1 MAYTHTT
8 RNTSIY
14 VGTSDD
20 TMEAKINNLVAKV
33 ASWLSG
39 KDDCSPL
46 TRAFTVD
53 GESKTLKAVKFADAN
68 DNFRLTFLPSDGSA
82 SPSTGCNLVMTMS
95 YRQPNG
101 SFTGATSANNVEL
114 LTYNLNFPILN
125 NTSSTGLYISEDTF
139 TNKTNSKVLKRI
151 EIRPITGGNISID
164 VKMYIMYTVSLSNV
178 LGSEIV
184 EGFCFGS
191 PQYGIPMWKKHNGT
205 NFTSY
210 SYGMWS
216 PLSSNGPNPSGNY
229 AVAVGVSA
237 IYSTTSYSTVTVHE
251 AWNVIDEST
260 LYKIILNGSFYN
272 TGFGTTITISG
283 SKFMSLGDGI
293 FIRLT

>member
-68 DNFRLTFLPSDGSA
+68 DNFRLTFFPSGA
-82 SPSTGCNLVMTMS
+82 STTPSTGCNLEMSMS
-95 YRQPNG
+95 YRKTDG
-101 SFTGATSANNVEL
+101 SFGGATSLNNAEY
-114 LTYNLNFPILN
+114 LTFSKTFSILN
-125 NTSSTGLYISEDTF
+125 NNPNTGLYIREDTF
-139 TNKTNSKVLKRI
+139 TNKTSSKVLKRI
-151 EIRPITGGNISID
+151 EFRPVAGSDISTTTS
-164 VKMYIMYTVSLSNV
+164 MYIMYAPLSNV
-178 LGSEIV
+178 CGNDVS

-191 PQYGIPMWKKHNGT
+191 SQYGLPQWKRYKADAFVSYTYGT
-205 NFTSY
+205 
-210 SYGMWS
+210 WS
-216 PLSSNGPNPSGNY
+216 PFLFNGSSPNGNY
-229 AVAVGVSA
+229 AICSGLSAVITANSYGV
-237 IYSTTSYSTVTVHE
+237 TTVSE
-251 AWNVIDEST
+251 AWNVIDDST
-260 LYKIILNGSFYN
+260 LYAIRINGSEHKPEL
-272 TGFGTTITISG
+272 GATITISG